1 MNIKDLK
8 IKILDDNKTE
18 YILDALGCHHI
29 KVHNSNEYITCGNP
43 DGGDNP
49 QAITLYLNEN
59 LTCINYTRSI
69 LPSTQT
75 RSADIFDLIMWAKDV
90 NFFRAV
96 QWVCS
101 ICGLDYYAD
110 EEEMPESLQI
120 LQFLNQ
126 MNKESVGEEEDNTPL
141 KPIDSKVLDYY
152 LPIGNIMFEKDGI
165 SLSTQRFFN
174 IGYDPQTNRLTIPIY
189 SEISHLV
196 GVKGRIFQEELEE
209 GQNKY
214 LYLFKTN
221 KSKILFGLDKNLD
234 NIIKQGKVYVTES
247 EKGVMQLYDMGYY
260 GVATGGSKISKYQI
274 NMLTRLG
281 VQIIFAY
288 DKDIDEDE
296 LKNIAEQ
303 FVEGVPVYAILDRD
317 NILNEKESPSDD
329 VSKWLH
335 LIQNNIYKITKEREE
350 VDRDVD

>member
-1 MNIKDLK
+1 MDVQRLK
-8 IKILDDNKTE
+8 EHILDNNLASD
-18 YILDALGCHHI
+18 ILSELGCHSI
-29 KVHNSNEYITCGNP
+29 KQSSNMIQCANSDGN
-43 DGGDNP
+43 NTK
-49 QAITLYLNEN
+49 AICIYLNEN
-59 LTCINYTRSI
+59 LTTINYTRQI
-69 LPSTQT
+69 LPEGQSRT
-75 RSADIFDLIMWAKDV
+75 SDLIDLVMWSRSC
-90 NFFRAV
+90 NFVEAIKWLCGF
-96 QWVCS
+96 
-101 ICGLDYYAD
+101 CGLDYYAD
-110 EEEMPESLQI
+110 EEEVPESLQI

-126 MNKESVGEEEDNTPL
+126 MNKESVGDEDDTTPL
-141 KPIDSKVLDYY
+141 KPIDPKVLDYY

-221 KSKILFGLDKNLD
+221 KSKILYGLDKNLD
-234 NIIKQGKVYVTES
+234 NIIQQGKVYVTES

-260 GVATGGSKISKYQI
+260 GVATGGSKISKHQI

-288 DKDIDEDE
+288 DKDISEDE

-335 LIQNNIYKITKEREE
+335 LVQNNIYKITKEREE

>member
-1 MNIKDLK
+1 LDAQRLK
-8 IKILDDNKTE
+8 EHILDNNLVPD
-18 YILDALGCHHI
+18 ILVEIGCHH
-29 KVHNSNEYITCGNP
+29 VRVRSDMVQAANP
-43 DGGDNP
+43 DGDNP
-49 QAITLYLNEN
+49 TAICIYLNEN
-59 LTCINYTRSI
+59 LTTLNYTRQI
-69 LPSTQT
+69 LPSGQT
-75 RSADIFDLIMWAKDV
+75 RTTDIMDLV
-90 NFFRAV
+90 SYVRSCSFFETIK
-96 QWVCS
+96 WL
-101 ICGLDYYAD
+101 CGFCGIDYYAD
-110 EEEMPESLQI
+110 EEEVPESLQV

-126 MNKESVGEEEDNTPL
+126 MNKECVDDEEDMTPL
-141 KPIDSKVLDYY
+141 KPINPKVLDYY
-152 LPIGNIMFEKDGI
+152 LSVGNIMFEKDGI
-165 SLSTQRFFN
+165 SLSTQHFFN
-174 IGYDPQTNRLTIPIY
+174 LGYDPQTNRLTIPIY
-189 SEISHLV
+189 SEIGHLV

-234 NIIKQGKVYVTES
+234 NIIRQGKVYVTES

-274 NMLTRLG
+274 QMLTRLG

-288 DKDIDEDE
+288 DKDIEEDE

-335 LIQNNIYKITKEREE
+335 LVQNNIYKIR
-350 VDRDVD
+350 

>member
-1 MNIKDLK
+1 MDAQRLK
-8 IKILDDNKTE
+8 EHILDNNLVPD
-18 YILDALGCHHI
+18 ILAEIGCHHI
-29 KVHNSNEYITCGNP
+29 RVRSDMVQAANP
-43 DGGDNP
+43 DGDNVT
-49 QAITLYLNEN
+49 AICVYLNEN
-59 LTCINYTRSI
+59 LTTLNYTRQI
-69 LPSTQT
+69 LPQGQT
-75 RSADIFDLIMWAKDV
+75 RTTDIMDLIGYIR
-90 NFFRAV
+90 NCSFFETIK
-96 QWVCS
+96 WLCGF
-101 ICGLDYYAD
+101 CGLDYYAD
-110 EEEMPESLQI
+110 EEEVPESLQV

-141 KPIDSKVLDYY
+141 KPIDPKVLDYY

-165 SLSTQRFFN
+165 SLSTQQFFN

-189 SEISHLV
+189 SEIGDLV
-196 GVKGRIFQEELEE
+196 GVKGRVFQEELEE

-214 LYLFKTN
+214 LYLFKCN
-221 KSKILFGLDKNLD
+221 KSKVLFGLDKNLD
-234 NIIKQGKVYVTES
+234 NIIRQGKVYVTES
-247 EKGVMQLYDMGYY
+247 EKGVMQLYDMGCY

-288 DKDIDEDE
+288 DKDIEESE
-296 LKNIAEQ
+296 LKNIVNQ

-335 LIQNNIYKITKEREE
+335 LVQNNIYKITKEREE
-350 VDRDVD
+350 VDRDVN

>member
-1 MNIKDLK
+1 MDAQRLK
-8 IKILDDNKTE
+8 EHILDNNLVPD
-18 YILDALGCHHI
+18 ILEELGCHHV
-29 KVHNSNEYITCGNP
+29 KTRSDMVQAANP
-43 DGGDNP
+43 DGDNP
-49 QAITLYLNEN
+49 TAICIYLNEN
-59 LTCINYTRSI
+59 LTTLNYTRQI
-69 LPSTQT
+69 LPSGQT
-75 RSADIFDLIMWAKDV
+75 RTTDIFDLVGFCRDCS
-90 NFFRAV
+90 FFETIK
-96 QWVCS
+96 WLCGF
-101 ICGLDYYAD
+101 CGLDYYAD
-110 EEEMPESLQI
+110 EEEIPESLQI

-141 KPIDSKVLDYY
+141 KPIDPKVLEYY
-152 LPIGNIMFEKDGI
+152 LPISNIMFEKDGI
-165 SLSTQRFFN
+165 SLSTQQFFN

-189 SEISHLV
+189 SEIGDLV

-214 LYLFKTN
+214 LYLFKCN
-221 KSKILFGLDKNLD
+221 KGKVLFGLDKNLD
-234 NIIKQGKVYVTES
+234 AIIHQGKVYVVES
-247 EKGVMQLYDMGYY
+247 EKAVMQLYDMGYY

-288 DKDIDEDE
+288 DKDIEEDE

-317 NILNEKESPSDD
+317 NMLEEKQSPSDD

-335 LIQNNIYKITKEREE
+335 LVQNNIYKITKEREE
-350 VDRDVD
+350 VDRDTD